1 MCHLLIELFIEF
13 GHLDIQV
20 VLGFLQEVQVVLRP
34 IMHQL
39 GYKNLFLVVFVLSHY
54 RGEKSGFFGKV
65 FDEFLY
71 LALVIIDH
79 ESIALVPVNICLTF
93 VILK

>member
-1 MCHLLIELFIEF
+1 M
-13 GHLDIQV
+13 
-20 VLGFLQEVQVVLRP
+20 VLRP
-34 IMHQL
+34 IVHQL
-39 GYKNLFLVVFVLSHY
+39 GYKNLFLVVFVLSHN

-79 ESIALVPVNICLTF
+79 ESIALVPVDICLAF